1 MSNIREDIAQDI
13 VQQLQGIEIPAVVL
27 VSRNPINTTDLS
39 IAQYPCIFV
48 RTTEELRSDETMG
61 GERLST
67 IEYTIQAYVRAESS
81 ATASN
86 NNIDNQR
93 NTIVEAIEEKLEAD
107 RTRNGKALNSYVS
120 TVTADDGTIFPIGK
134 VDISYLVQYKYTRGT
149 L

>member
-1 MSNIREDIAQDI
+1 MSNVREDIATDI
-13 VQQLQGIEIPAVVL
+13 VQQLQGITNPAVVL

-39 IAQYPCIFV
+39 ITQYPCIFV
-48 RTTEELRSDETMG
+48 RTTAEERSDETMG

-67 IEYTIQAYVRAESS
+67 VEYTIQAYVRAESS

-86 NNIDNQR
+86 NNIDTQR

-107 RTRNGKALNSYVS
+107 RTRNGKALNSFVS
-120 TVTADDGTIFPIGK
+120 SVIADDGTIFPIGRI
-134 VDISYLVQYKYTRGT
+134 DITYLVQYKYTRGT